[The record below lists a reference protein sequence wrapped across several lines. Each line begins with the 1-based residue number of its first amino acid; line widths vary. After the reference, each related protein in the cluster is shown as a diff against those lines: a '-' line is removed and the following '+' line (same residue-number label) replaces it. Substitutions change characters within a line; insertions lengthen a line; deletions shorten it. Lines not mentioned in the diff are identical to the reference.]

1 MGGVIPRSARS
12 REPPKRRQF
21 CGSDVVVRRRVGTRL
36 RAIALGR
43 DHEVS
48 DSLHRKAICCMQQFV
63 SESMSSQRFPMILL
77 GAFASIA
84 LLLASIGTYGVISYS
99 VTQRVHEIGIR
110 MALGAEK
117 RKIFQMVIGQGLRL
131 AVSGLIIGAVAA
143 LFLTR
148 LLSSFSHL
156 LYGVGASDPVTFA
169 AVSLTLAGA
178 AILGCYVPA
187 RRASIRWSH

>member
-1 MGGVIPRSARS
+1 MRI
-12 REPPKRRQF
+12 
-21 CGSDVVVRRRVGTRL
+21 
-36 RAIALGR
+36 
-43 DHEVS
+43 
-48 DSLHRKAICCMQQFV
+48 
-63 SESMSSQRFPMILL
+63 
-77 GAFASIA
+77 
-84 LLLASIGTYGVISYS
+84 LLLALSVSIVCTGLTDR
-99 VTQRVHEIGIR
+99 VTGP
-110 MALGAEK
+110 ALGAEK

-148 LLSSFSHL
+148 LLSSFSQL

-187 RRASIRWSH
+187 RRALIQWSH